1 MLGVLVSLAK
11 LSHLASVEPGVAL
24 WSFGALVILLAAA
37 ASSFEP
43 HELWAR
49 VDALATEAD
58 EQSMSIA

>member
-1 MLGVLVSLAK
+1 MIEVFMLGVLVSLAK
-11 LSHLASVEPGVAL
+11 LAHVAAVEPGVAL

-49 VDALATEAD
+49 VDRLA
-58 EQSMSIA
+58 